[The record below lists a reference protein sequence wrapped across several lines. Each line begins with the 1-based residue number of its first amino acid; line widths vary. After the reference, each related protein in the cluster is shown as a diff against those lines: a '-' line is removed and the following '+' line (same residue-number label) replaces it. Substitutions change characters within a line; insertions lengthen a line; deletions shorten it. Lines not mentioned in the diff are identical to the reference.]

1 MTKKKS
7 ILMLICGI
15 LGCICFGCGDW
26 LMIYGDVTHNG
37 SLYWLTNVTAQ
48 ISKWRNS
55 LAMLLS
61 FPGIIFYGI
70 ALFSISDFIRENRQK
85 KIYKTLTFL
94 GLTPW
99 LSLHLFY
106 IMILF
111 LFSWLNGNGYAD
123 VAMPACE
130 ALFKHLSWI
139 VTLSEVF
146 MLAPFIYWF
155 YLQIT
160 KKTVF
165 PRASAFTNILFIYAV
180 MYIIKMLLPDSPFR
194 LGFTNGLMSES
205 MIIWFVIVFI
215 WEKDVLRKVNYC
227 NLSHKV

>member
-1 MTKKKS
+1 MNA
-7 ILMLICGI
+7 LMRYFRLHMFRMRRLADDLRRCNTRRQS
-15 LGCICFGCGDW
+15 LLAD
-26 LMIYGDVTHNG
+26 NG
-37 SLYWLTNVTAQ
+37 TAE
-48 ISKWRNS
+48 IPERRNS

-85 KIYKTLTFL
+85 KIYKTLTSF

-165 PRASAFTNILFIYAV
+165 PRVSAFTNILFIYAV

-215 WEKDVLRKVNYC
+215 WGERCSKKG
-227 NLSHKV
+227 

>member
-26 LMIYGDVTHNG
+26 LMIYGDVTHTG
-37 SLYWLTNVTAQ
+37 SLYWLTNGTAQ
-48 ISKWRNS
+48 IPEWRNS

-85 KIYKTLTFL
+85 KIYKTLTSF
-94 GLTPW
+94 GVTPW

-123 VAMPACE
+123 AAMPACE

-165 PRASAFTNILFIYAV
+165 PRASAFTNILFIGSILNV
-180 MYIIKMLLPDSPFR
+180 
-194 LGFTNGLMSES
+194 G
-205 MIIWFVIVFI
+205 V
-215 WEKDVLRKVNYC
+215 RKEPTK
-227 NLSHKV
+227 LI